1 MIDPIRE
8 LTIRAAI
15 LHRRLSAGDPLALP
29 RLWMLPEFR
38 REPVVRLATIAP
50 RVKRRHCLTILA
62 RELGF
67 AGWPHA
73 KSVIAGAYDVSD
85 FGTLLYPNRCGGFLN
100 LWYSGYHDAVTGQ
113 RASDGYLL
121 AYRRHFMVVQA
132 PFIEQL
138 GLDPTA
144 SEWRRLGYDWVRPLD
159 VGART
164 RLYGA
169 LIARMPREGHA

>member
-15 LHRRLSAGDPLALP
+15 LHRRLNAGDPLALP
-29 RLWMLPEFR
+29 RLSILPEFR
-38 REPVVRLATIAP
+38 REPVARLATLAP

-67 AGWPHA
+67 AGWLHA
-73 KSVIAGAYDVSD
+73 KSVISGADDVSD
-85 FGTLLYPNRCGGFLN
+85 FGTLLYPKSCGFLN
-100 LWYSGYHDAVTGQ
+100 LWYSSYHDAVTGQ
-113 RASDGYLL
+113 RASHGYLL

-132 PFIEQL
+132 PFIEWL
-138 GLDPTA
+138 GLDPA
-144 SEWRRLGYDWVRPLD
+144 AAEWRRLGYDWVRPLD

-169 LIARMPREGHA
+169 LIARMPREGRA